1 MGDNK
6 VTTDSALAPARDAAE
21 VLRRLLA
28 LIGSLHLP
36 QDLTPERVTQF
47 TGLSLL
53 RFERPSGRYVH
64 KEFQALTDMWGYS
77 YIWQIDSTTKLP
89 DLGFGFDQIPEKV
102 RRPPMTS
109 VCQFDVA
116 QFHDALLRLGYEHVS
131 SVRQESPA
139 RQYRRGAVEVE
150 IGIVG
155 ESGESLEKI
164 SHDCIKRVSIGFL
177 TRYLDQGARP

>member
-1 MGDNK
+1 
-6 VTTDSALAPARDAAE
+6 
-21 VLRRLLA
+21 VLQRLLA
-28 LIGSLHLP
+28 LIDSLHQP

-47 TGLSLL
+47 TGLPMYSLNT
-53 RFERPSGRYVH
+53 PSDFYYGNSQDLN
-64 KEFQALTDMWGYS
+64 EFWS
-77 YIWQIDSTTKLP
+77 YDYRLGLNYDTRLP
-89 DLGFGFDQIPEKV
+89 DLGFRFEETEKYSNQDI
-102 RRPPMTS
+102 PMTD

-164 SHDCIKRVSIGFL
+164 SHDCTKRVSIGFL
-177 TRYLDQGARP
+177 TRYLDQRARP